1 MMNISDYQGIWVF
14 AEQRHGELQK
24 VSLEIL
30 GESRRLANE
39 LGVKLT
45 AVLLGNNIGHLAN
58 KLGEYGA
65 DEVLVADHAELENYT
80 TDGYTKVLCDLVNDK
95 KPGIFFIG
103 ATFIGRD
110 LGPRVAARLRT
121 GLTADCTSLAV
132 EVENGALLATR
143 PAFGG
148 NIMATI
154 ACPDHRPQ
162 MATVRPGVFSRLTEK
177 NYDFT
182 VENVEVKLEASDIRT
197 TILEIVKANK
207 EVVDISEAKVIVSG
221 GRGVGFKENFTLLQ
235 ELADAFGGV
244 VGGSRGAV
252 DKGWI
257 ERDYQVGQTGKTV
270 RPSIYIACG
279 ISGAI
284 QHVAGMQ
291 ESDMI
296 IAINKDET
304 APIMKVA
311 DYAIVGDLNKV
322 IPEMI
327 SELKS
332 MESKESEIAVELV

>member
-1 MMNISDYQGIWVF
+1 MMNIADYQGIWVF

-45 AVLLGNNIGHLAN
+45 AVLLGYNVGHLAN

-65 DEVLVADHAELENYT
+65 DEVLVADHSELENYT
-80 TDGYTKVLCDLVNDK
+80 TDGYTKVLCDLVNNR

-132 EVENGALLATR
+132 ESENGALLATR

-154 ACPDHRPQ
+154 ACPEHRPQ
-162 MATVRPGVFSRLTEK
+162 MATVRPGVFSRLSEK
-177 NYDFT
+177 NDDFT
-182 VENVEVKLEASDIRT
+182 IENIEVRLEASDIRT
-197 TILEIVKANK
+197 TILEIIKANK

-221 GRGVGFKENFTLLQ
+221 GRGIGSKENFELLK

-291 ESDMI
+291 DSEMI

-322 IPEMI
+322 VPEMI
-327 SELKS
+327 SKLKS
-332 MESKESEIAVELV
+332 MESRDSEVAVELV

>member
-30 GESRRLANE
+30 GESRRLADE

-58 KLGEYGA
+58 KLGEFGA
-65 DEVLVADHAELENYT
+65 DEVLVADHKELENYT
-80 TDGYTKVLCDLVNDK
+80 TDGYTKVLCELVNDR

-110 LGPRVAARLRT
+110 LGPRVAARLKT

-132 EVENGALLATR
+132 EVEDGALLATR

-154 ACPDHRPQ
+154 ACPNHRPQ

-177 NYDFT
+177 NYDYK
-182 VENVEVKLEASDIRT
+182 VENVNVELEASDIRT
-197 TILEIVKANK
+197 TILEVVKANK
-207 EVVDISEAKVIVSG
+207 QVIDISEAKIIVSG
-221 GRGVGFKENFTLLQ
+221 GRGVGSKENFSLLQ
-235 ELADAFGGV
+235 ELADTLGGV

-296 IAINKDET
+296 IAINKDES

-327 SELKS
+327 NELKS
-332 MESKESEIAVELV
+332 MESKDSEIAVELV

>member
-1 MMNISDYQGIWVF
+1 MMNIADYQGVWVF

-58 KLGEYGA
+58 RLGEYGA
-65 DEVLVADHAELENYT
+65 DEVLVADHTELENYT

-182 VENVEVKLEASDIRT
+182 VENVEVKLETSDIRT

-221 GRGVGFKENFTLLQ
+221 GRGVGSKENFSLLQ
-235 ELADAFGGV
+235 ELSHAFGGV

-296 IAINKDET
+296 IAINKDEA

-332 MESKESEIAVELV
+332 MESKDSEIAVELV